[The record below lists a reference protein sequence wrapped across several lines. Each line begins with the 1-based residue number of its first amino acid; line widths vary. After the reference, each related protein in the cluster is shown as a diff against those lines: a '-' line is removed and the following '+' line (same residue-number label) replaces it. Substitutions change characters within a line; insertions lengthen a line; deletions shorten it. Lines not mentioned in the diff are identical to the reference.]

1 MKLRQKFT
9 VGVLT
14 VLMLALA
21 VSAMGVILLKMRP
34 ITTERLAAPD
44 LK

>member
-1 MKLRQKFT
+1 MALRQKIA

-14 VLMLALA
+14 VLVLLLA
-21 VSAMGVILLKMRP
+21 VSAMGVILLNMRP

-44 LK
+44 VL